1 MVYFI
6 PFQKY
11 GETRP
16 YYTTNVD
23 VYCHYVLLLLWIS
36 VSTRRAHGKRACF
49 NESRMCDVIYY
60 ITSSFQEKGY
70 IRN

>member
-16 YYTTNVD
+16 YYATNVD
-23 VYCHYVLLLLWIS
+23 VYCHYILLLLRM
-36 VSTRRAHGKRACF
+36 V
-49 NESRMCDVIYY
+49 NEHVLMSPRCV
-60 ITSSFQEKGY
+60 T
-70 IRN
+70 